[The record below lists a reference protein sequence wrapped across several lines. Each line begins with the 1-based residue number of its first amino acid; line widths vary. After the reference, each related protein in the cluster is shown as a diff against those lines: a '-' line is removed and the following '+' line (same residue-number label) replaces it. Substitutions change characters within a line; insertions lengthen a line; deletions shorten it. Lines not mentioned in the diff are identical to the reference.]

1 MVATERHLPVT
12 VIAGFLGAGK
22 TSYLNQCIAGGQ
34 VDDALIIVNDVGTV
48 NVDVESIAWRD
59 DRVLAL
65 TNGCMCCTL
74 GGSLVEQLSQ
84 ALRLKSRP
92 AQVIIEASGVAD
104 PERIADIARLAPGM
118 ELAEVVVLVDA
129 SQARHLAGDVQ
140 VGQLWQAQ
148 LAAAHRV
155 LINRLPPGQAQQAVL
170 QWLSDQAP
178 DAAMECQPD
187 IDSAEQQESAWHEAP
202 AAGRDQGPR
211 FMTRVSSSSTLTPSA
226 VPGHAG
232 LAHGLC
238 HRAVRFSEPVPMEEL
253 EALLLDHLDV
263 LLRAKGFVLICSND
277 RVDSNDHAGWFSLQL
292 SGPRLVWRAHA
303 ASANGSTLVC
313 IGRGGA
319 RFDQLIQQLQGLVTS
334 EGNSFSTPVSRVS
347 M

>member
-1 MVATERHLPVT
+1 MAVTERQLPVT

-22 TSYLNQCIAGGQ
+22 TSYLNQCIAAGQ
-34 VDDALIIVNDVGTV
+34 VDDALIIVNDVGAV
-48 NVDVESIAWRD
+48 NVDVESIAYRD

-129 SQARHLAGDVQ
+129 SQARRLAGDVQ

-155 LINRLPPGQAQQAVL
+155 LVNRLPPGQARQAVL
-170 QWLSDQAP
+170 HWLSGQAP
-178 DAAMECQPD
+178 DAAMECLSA
-187 IDSAEQQESAWHEAP
+187 IDRVEQQEPAWHETQVAEQ
-202 AAGRDQGPR
+202 DQSLTI
-211 FMTRVSSSSTLTPSA
+211 MTRTRTSSPSMPRPLA
-226 VPGHAG
+226 APGHAG

-238 HRAVRFSEPVPMEEL
+238 HRAVRFSEPVATEEL
-253 EALLLDHLDV
+253 EALLLDYLDV
-263 LLRAKGFVLICSND
+263 LLRAKGFVLGH
-277 RVDSNDHAGWFSLQL
+277 SNDHIGWFSLQL

-319 RFDQLIQQLQGLVTS
+319 RFDQLIQQLQGLAMPR
-334 EGNSFSTPVSRVS
+334 EPGDEAELSRRAGHAQV
-347 M
+347 

>member
-1 MVATERHLPVT
+1 MAVAERRLPMT

-22 TSYLNQCIAGGQ
+22 TSYLNQCIAAGQ
-34 VDDALIIVNDVGTV
+34 VDDALIIVNDVGSV

-104 PERIADIARLAPGM
+104 PARIADIARLAPGM
-118 ELAEVVVLVDA
+118 ALAEVVVLVDA
-129 SQARHLAGDVQ
+129 SQARRLADDVQ
-140 VGQLWQAQ
+140 IGQLWRAQ

-155 LINRLPPGQAQQAVL
+155 LVNRLPSGQARQVVL
-170 QWLSDQAP
+170 HWLRDQAP
-178 DAAMECQPD
+178 DAAMECLPGTD
-187 IDSAEQQESAWHEAP
+187 CAEQQEP
-202 AAGRDQGPR
+202 AGPESQVSEQR
-211 FMTRVSSSSTLTPSA
+211 RGPASMTKASSPSTFTPSA
-226 VPGHAG
+226 VSRHTD

-238 HRAVRFSEPVPMEEL
+238 HRTVRFSEAVAADEL

-263 LLRAKGFVLICSND
+263 LLRAKGFIYGWSN
-277 RVDSNDHAGWFSLQL
+277 RGVGWSSLQL
-292 SGPRLVWRAHA
+292 SGSRLAWQTHT
-303 ASANGSTLVC
+303 ASANGSILVC

-319 RFDQLIQQLQGLVTS
+319 RFDQLIQQLQGLAR
-334 EGNSFSTPVSRVS
+334 PPL
-347 M
+347 